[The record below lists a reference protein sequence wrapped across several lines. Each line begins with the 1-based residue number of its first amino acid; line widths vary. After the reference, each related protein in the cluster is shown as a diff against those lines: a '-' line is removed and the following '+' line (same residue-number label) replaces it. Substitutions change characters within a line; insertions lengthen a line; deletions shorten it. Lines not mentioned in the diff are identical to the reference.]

1 MNQSLRD
8 QLKQWE
14 KQHKEMIREGRQK
27 NRKRNSERLSEIEI
41 NYLMGVNMPTYKRGK
56 GGAWRNV
63 R

>member
-1 MNQSLRD
+1 MNQSLKD

-14 KQHKEMIREGRQK
+14 KQHKELIREGRQK
-27 NRKRNSERLSEIEI
+27 NSKRKSERLSEDEI
-41 NYLMGVNMPTYKRGK
+41 KDLMGINMPTYKRGK

>member
-1 MNQSLRD
+1 MNQTFRD

>member
-1 MNQSLRD
+1 MNQSLKD

-14 KQHKEMIREGRQK
+14 KQHKELIREGRQK
-27 NRKRNSERLSEIEI
+27 NSKRKSDRLSESEI
-41 NYLMGVNMPTYKRGK
+41 KDLMGVNKPTYKRGK